1 MKRMI
6 HLLTQ
11 LKQVFIVS
19 TILLLSALSANSQN
33 AAGAYA
39 GGDITYQMGNGDTLD
54 ITLNYY
60 IECGGTSPGSNPILV
75 LRNCSGTPINTVNMG
90 APTITEISNTTATTN
105 CGAGTVSGRR
115 RYQYTAQIDISDE
128 FTTSCNF
135 YRMTIFPTSRNP
147 SGNLANATTQRL
159 WLQADVYLQN
169 DATNSSPTFA
179 AQAIPYVCKNSTTTF
194 SPEVSDVD
202 GDSLV
207 FSLVSAKTGTTS
219 ATAITYS
226 TGTGTSPIAGITID
240 PTTGLLTFTSP
251 DSLAHQ
257 VVILVQEYDRTSGN
271 QISAVYRDF
280 QIYVDTNCTN
290 PGPTPNASF
299 SNLTNVNSSVGNDTI
314 YLDTNVAASFRLTFT
329 DANGI
334 SGHSSNAVSVLG
346 GNATFNTSN
355 AQVSWTPSG
364 ADIGTH
370 IFTIS
375 AEDNVTPTS
384 GKGAKKVVVVVRD
397 EVSPFVLTGAT
408 ITNVTCPNPENGTLT
423 VQFTGGTGPFSFQ
436 VQGNFTGTDITQTST
451 LFTNLPSDF
460 YKITMVDSGTGQDT
474 TEIAFVH
481 SIPGLPF
488 GINSISTL
496 STISCD
502 DACNGS
508 LRVNPNT
515 LGTGGLSNYS
525 YLWSNGQTSRTAT
538 NLCGGTVGVTVTDT
552 SGCQLTDTA
561 ALFEPPAVFASVD
574 STDSASCNGA
584 ADGAAYLS
592 ANGGVA
598 ASTSTSEYII
608 DQTEGSFE
616 PYPYGEAA
624 NVSNYSSVTLGD
636 DAVSSAINIG
646 FSFEF
651 FGTSY
656 TQFQISSNG
665 FITLGTGNTD
675 NGCCSG
681 ETLPAAGAPGKLI
694 AGYWEDLNPSSGGTI
709 ETYRFGT
716 GANEVRI
723 INFIDV
729 PHFFNNNPVTFQIAL
744 YESSNII
751 QIYGDS
757 LPSDGGTHTQGI
769 ENVAGDTA
777 YFVTGRNGA
786 NWNVTDDYVS
796 FIPIAQDFNYS
807 WSSIGSG
814 ASATNLT
821 AGTYSVIASDDDGCG
836 DTVNFTIEEPAQID
850 IDTVVTQPACSGD
863 STGIIAASATGGSG
877 GTFTFAWSNGA
888 TTATI
893 TNLPAGTYTVTAT
906 DDTGCEDSLTVILTN
921 PAALGVTMTPT
932 DANCLGGNDGQ
943 ILAAGTGGT
952 SGTFTYLWS
961 TGSTA
966 NPLTGLTA
974 GTYLVTATDGNG
986 CTAVDSAD
994 VDEPATAVAVVAD
1007 STDESCSGAADGEA
1021 NATGSGGTGTITYAW
1036 SNGGTT
1042 QTITGLTAGTYI
1054 VTATDANGCTA
1065 VDTTVVNGPASSV
1078 LVSIIDST
1086 DVTCN
1091 GGNNGDAEAG
1101 NATGGIG
1108 PYTYLW
1114 NTGATSQTITGLTA
1128 GTYTVTAEDANG
1140 CEATDQVIID
1150 EPATTVT
1157 VSITLDSNASCNG
1170 AADGGLTAV
1179 GSGGTGT
1186 ITYAWSNSGNTAIIT
1201 GLTADT
1207 YTVTATDANG
1217 CTATDDQIIT
1227 EPNAVVASAT
1237 STPETCAGDDDGTA
1251 TASGAGG
1258 SGTFTFSWNT
1268 GATSATISSLP
1279 AGTYSV
1285 TVTDGNGC
1293 TDSTSVVVDPANAIS
1308 ITMTQ
1313 DSVNC
1318 LNGSDGQATAA
1329 ATGGSG
1335 TFTYAWSNSGSGAT
1349 ITGLTADTYT
1359 VTATD
1364 GNGCTITGSIDVEE
1378 PATGV
1383 TASVTLDSNAS
1394 CFGET
1399 DGGLTAVGSGG
1410 SGTYTFSWN
1419 TTATTA
1425 TIDGLAAA
1433 TYSVTVTD
1441 ANGCTDSAS
1450 ATITAPSLLLA
1461 FATDLSQPTCNNSN
1475 DGSVAAT
1482 QTGGTATYTY
1492 EWNTGATTSTV
1503 GSLTAGTYTVTVTD
1517 ANGCT
1522 DDDNVTLTAPNP
1534 IVITKDSLN
1543 ESCPGSADGEA
1554 YIASLSGGSTPF
1566 TFLWNTGSTNDTITG
1581 LTAGNYTVTVTDN
1594 NTCTE
1599 EATFILD
1606 SGTGATVSADST
1618 DITCNGDDDG
1628 TATATATGT
1637 GTITY
1642 AWSNGGTAITIS
1654 NLPPGT
1660 YTVTATDANGC
1671 TAVDSTV
1678 VNEPA
1683 ALVATASALLYE
1695 TCTTNDGQ
1703 ATVSFTGAQGTPTF
1717 GWSNS
1722 ATTQNI
1728 TGLSASTYSVTV
1740 TDASG
1745 CTDSSSVVILDT
1757 CACSIVPSA
1766 VVTTAPTCAGDSAT
1780 VTASATG
1787 GSGTYTF
1794 LWPGGATSASTL
1806 LPAGTWCVT
1815 IDDGSCTDTACVIV
1829 TDPAAITFSPFTNV
1843 GQLTCDDDCD
1853 GAGTANASGGSGTLN
1868 YSWSSGANT
1877 AAATGLCG
1885 GTYTITVT
1893 DANGCT
1899 NTAMFALV
1907 EPPSIWVVVDS
1918 TDTASCGTAD
1928 GEAYLSAY
1936 GGFAVPTSTA
1946 AYVVDSTEGEFE
1958 PYGIGQPL
1966 NANSYEVVTLQDDAL
1981 SDTIEIF
1988 SGGDFSFFGS
1998 TETHF
2003 VICSQGFIT
2012 FDASNINS
2020 GQVNGMFSAPSTI
2033 PSAGANTPQ
2042 EFIAAF
2048 WTDLDPSFGAAQIET
2063 YEIGISPNR
2072 ARIVNFIDVT
2082 HFATGG
2088 NTDTNNFQI
2097 VLYENSN
2104 IIQIHSTQ
2112 LREDGG
2118 PAVQGIE
2125 NAAGTIAYGLSSRNN
2140 TQFDADDDYV
2150 AFIPTTQA
2158 FTYTWSSIGSGASA
2172 TNLTAGTY
2180 NVTAADPN
2188 GCTGEVSFDI
2198 EQGPSTVDAGL
2209 TIDAGVSC
2217 TGTTNTGALSVSP
2230 SGGTGPYTRLWST
2243 GATTVSVSNLAA
2255 GTYSVIVTDANGC
2268 QDTAQVTLSATTST
2282 IASPTI
2288 LTNDTSV
2295 CAGTSL
2301 TLLGQTNSTSS
2312 WTDTTAL
2319 LCTNTSGGVVTG
2331 VFSNVPPTAIGN
2343 ATLSVTGFG
2352 DLDDGFLPENI
2363 AIIDENSGSVGTYD
2377 GSSTTCATQ
2386 TETFTITQA
2395 NINSWAANN
2404 VVSFVFD
2411 AGFFVTANTC
2421 SGNAFCVQAA
2431 LTFPT
2436 PPDTSYWFGDPLNL
2450 DTALA
2455 IGFGDTVTV
2464 TPTTSTSYY
2473 YSTFNGV
2480 CWSEPDT
2487 VDVDTLPSV
2496 NVSIAQNTSISCPG
2510 DSASVTASATGG
2522 SGSLSFTWP
2531 TGETTATVSLPAGTW
2546 CVTVDDAGG
2555 TCSDTACVTLVDPSG
2570 LSVVASGVDPL
2581 CNGGNNGSATAVGS
2595 GGTGTITYAWSNGG
2609 SGATITGLTADTYI
2623 VTATDGGGC
2632 TATDTIVV
2640 NDPALLVV
2648 NADSTDIDCNGDLNG
2663 IASATATGGT
2673 GTVTF
2678 AWSNGGTGATITGL
2692 SASSYIVTATDANGC
2707 TAIDTTIVNEPLVL
2721 VANIDSTDSNDCF
2734 GASDGVAYASGSGGT
2749 PGYTYSW
2756 STGST
2761 SDTTSGLAAGS
2772 YTVTITDVNGCTETA
2787 IAVITQPATGMTVA
2801 ITNTDSTS
2809 CNGGN
2814 DGAAT
2819 ALAANAQGTVT
2830 YAWSSGDVGA
2840 TTTSGLS
2847 AGTYTVTA
2855 TDATGCTATTT
2866 ATIEEPSA
2874 LVFTAGTV
2882 TDVTCNGGN
2891 NGAIACGGI
2900 TGGTPGYTYS
2910 WSNGSTTCPVNGLAA
2925 GDYTVTITDANGCT
2939 VSDTI
2944 TVDEPNPVDVTAT
2957 ATDIDCN
2964 GNANGTASASA
2975 TGGTGTITFAWSNG
2989 GTGTPITGL
2998 TADTYTV
3005 TATDANGCTD
3015 TDTVSVIEPPVLVA
3029 SIDSTDSNDCF
3040 GAADGV
3046 AYASGSGG
3054 TPGYTFSWSTGS
3066 TSDTTSS
3073 LTAGTYTVTITDA
3086 SGCTET
3092 AIAVIT
3098 QPATGMTVTI
3108 TNTDSASCFGA
3119 ADGAATALAANAQGT
3134 VTYAWSSGDNAATTT
3149 SGLTAGT
3156 YNVTAT
3162 DATGCTATTT
3172 ATIEEPV
3179 EIVLNTSGNDPT
3191 CNGEDDGDATVT
3203 VASGG
3208 VGAITFSWSNGGT
3221 GSTITNLTADTYI
3234 VTATDANGCT
3244 ASDTIILTNPAGITA
3259 TFSGIVESSC
3269 TSCTGEATVTASGTA
3284 TLTYAWPNGQ
3294 TGTTA
3299 TLLCDGINVLTITDG
3314 NGCLDSFNVAIPSD
3328 SADTIFGITGI
3339 DPSCNGGCDGEAFT
3353 INSCATC
3360 TFVWTDSATSTTVST
3375 SDTATGLCAGTYYV
3389 EMTNTGGCS
3398 TFDTVTLNDPAGI
3411 NVPVPTSTDVSC
3423 LGGNDGTASATA
3435 TGGTG
3440 TFTFT
3445 WSNGA
3450 SGANI
3455 TGLTAGTYTV
3465 YATDG
3470 NGCSDSNSIV
3480 ITQPAT
3486 GLSVVATIDS
3496 NVTCNGGNDGG
3507 ASAIASGGSGTI
3519 TYTWNGS
3526 LNGTPITGLTAGTY
3540 TVVVSDAGSCTAT
3553 DTVTIA
3559 EPTAVVGVIDST
3571 HNPTCPGDTNGAAF
3585 VSASGGSGTYTFL
3598 WPSGNTGS
3606 AETGLVDGTYNVTIT
3621 DANGC
3626 EDILSVVIT
3635 DPAGMSNSFT
3645 GITTSSCTICDGQ
3658 ATANVTGGNGSNYTF
3673 NWSNGQITASNDS
3686 LCAGINGVTITDSLG
3701 CTLEDFV
3708 PINADGADT
3717 VFADSIDAT
3726 CGSCD
3731 GVAFATYNCNNG
3743 PCTLEWTAFGSST
3756 VLATTDTLD
3765 SLCAGVYFASLTNN
3779 NGCTSID
3786 QVTVVAPDPI
3796 DPNET
3801 IVDESCSG
3809 ANDGSITLNT
3819 TGGSG
3824 TYTYAWSNGGTTTA
3838 ITGLSA
3844 GTYTVT
3850 IADNAGCDSIAEFDI
3865 VAPTSI
3871 TLVDTTT
3878 DASCFGICDGTIS
3891 LTPSGGAGSF
3901 TFNWSPL
3908 PGNGQGVQAA
3918 TGLCANDYFVTVT
3931 DANGCFIVDTITV
3944 AEPTEIVQTS
3954 VAVDS
3959 AECGVC
3965 DGAITQ
3971 TVSGGAG
3978 GFTFLW
3984 NNGDTASSID
3994 TLCVGYYDVT
4004 VTDAN
4009 GCFEVF
4015 GHPVSETEGPEITLS
4030 STITSAAGQCDA
4042 TATVTIVNSQGTVS
4056 YSWSNGD
4063 TTATADSLCAGLV
4076 IVTVTDVNG
4085 CSTVDTITIIEPDLM
4100 TLSFASS
4107 EITCENGPCDGEIIA
4122 SVTGGVTPYTFAWS
4136 NAATTDTITGLCA
4149 GTYVLTV
4156 TDANGA
4162 FLIDSVTLDNPSPF
4176 TVVSNV
4182 TELGCPGVCDGA
4194 ISLNITGAGMPMLL
4208 WSTGDTTNTID
4219 SLCAGTYT
4227 VTISDTSGCD
4237 DSLSFTLVAPP
4248 AITITVDSFT
4258 EPDCQVANGSIS
4270 VSASGG
4276 TGSTYSYLWLDF
4288 EFTPLIP
4295 TQATSTASNLLAGIY
4310 NVQVTDSNGC
4320 QDTFNVILNNNNA
4333 PDIALDSIVNV
4344 SCFGECDGS
4353 ISVTLTGGTTP
4364 YSILWSSGGTNEDD
4378 SNLCAGPDTIAVADA
4393 NLCLSFEIYEVTEPE
4408 ELFIAGIDVV
4418 SVVCGSNC
4426 DGELTVHAAG
4436 GSSPYTFSWSNGA
4449 VDSSIT
4455 GLCAGLYNVTITD
4468 ANGCTVEGSAN
4479 VGGSAAMVLTVDSTN
4494 DATCT
4499 YTGDGNVFVTIT
4511 GGTPGYT
4518 YSWMADDSTTFSA
4531 QDLNNVLSGTYMLTI
4546 TDAAGCS
4553 INDTFIIDA
4562 LNFVSVTAEDDIEV
4576 CPDSRG
4582 IAIVGEDSLATSVR
4596 WLNELGIV
4604 QSTSRTAVVDI
4615 TEDTTMFIFEGTNGL
4630 CVARDTILILETEGP
4645 GIYAGNDRTIEPGDE
4660 VVIGGDPT
4668 ARDGVEVTWT
4678 PDVDIT
4684 STTVLNPMVNP
4695 LKSTTYYVSGIDGD
4709 ECYGI
4714 DSVVITVEKLVDP
4727 VGGFSPNGDGVN
4739 DLFFIDRISKFPEAK
4754 VQIFN
4759 RWGNLLFTSDA
4770 GYTKPWNG
4778 KYNGNDLT
4786 IGTYYYV
4793 IDLNVDGEDVITGPV
4808 TILK

>member
-1 MKRMI
+1 MHCVKYSQAAKPAVFPTKFGFSEMKRMI

-11 LKQVFIVS
+11 LKQVFTVS
-19 TILLLSALSANSQN
+19 AILLLSALSANSQN

-75 LRNCSGTPINTVNMG
+75 LRNCSGTPISTVNMG

-169 DATNSSPTFA
+169 DATNSSPTFT
-179 AQAIPYVCKNSTTTF
+179 AQAIPYLCKNSTTTF

-226 TGTGTSPIAGITID
+226 TGSGTSPIAGITID

-280 QIYVDTNCTN
+280 QFYVDTNCTN

-334 SGHSSNAVSVLG
+334 SGYTSNAVSVLG
-346 GNATFNTSN
+346 GNATFNSSN

-397 EVSPFVLTGAT
+397 EVSPFVLTGAA
-408 ITNVTCPNPENGTLT
+408 ISNVTCPNPENGTLV

-436 VQGNFTGTDITQTST
+436 IQGQFTSTDITQTST
-451 LFTNLPSDF
+451 LFTGLPSDN

-481 SIPGLPF
+481 SILGFPF

-515 LGTGGLSNYS
+515 LGAGGISNYS

-552 SGCQLTDTA
+552 FGCQLTDTA
-561 ALFEPPAVFASVD
+561 ALFEPPVVFAVVD

-584 ADGAAYLS
+584 ADGAAYIS

-598 ASTSTSEYII
+598 ASISTSEYII
-608 DQTEGSFE
+608 DQSEGSFE

-624 NVSNYSSVTLGD
+624 NVSNYSSITLGD
-636 DAVSSAINIG
+636 DAFSAAINIG

-651 FGTSY
+651 FGETF
-656 TQFQISSNG
+656 TQFRISSNG
-665 FITLGTGNTD
+665 FVRLGTAGGSTGVGAQSIPNAADPD
-675 NGCCSG
+675 N
-681 ETLPAAGAPGKLI
+681 LI
-694 AGYWEDLNPSSGGTI
+694 AGYWTDLNPASGGTI
-709 ETYRFGT
+709 ETYRAGT
-716 GANEVRI
+716 GSNEIRV

-729 PHFFNNNPVTFQIAL
+729 PHFLNVGANTFQIVL

-751 QIYGDS
+751 QVYLDS
-757 LPSDGGTHTQGI
+757 VTTDGGFITQGI
-769 ENVAGDTA
+769 EDSNGDTA
-777 YFVTGRNGA
+777 LAVTGRNQA
-786 NWNVTDDYVS
+786 SFSAINDYVS
-796 FIPIAQDFNYS
+796 FIPKSQDFNYT
-807 WSSIGSG
+807 WSSIGTG

-821 AGTYSVIASDDDGCG
+821 AGTYSVIAADDDGCG

-888 TTATI
+888 ATATI
-893 TNLPAGTYTVTAT
+893 TNLPAGIYTVTAT

-961 TGSTA
+961 TGSTT

-974 GTYLVTATDGNG
+974 GTYTVTATDGNG

-1021 NATGSGGTGTITYAW
+1021 NATGSEGTGTITYAW
-1036 SNGGTT
+1036 SNGGTS

-1065 VDTTVVNGPASSV
+1065 VDTTTVNAPASSV
-1078 LVSIIDST
+1078 TVAIIDST

-1091 GGNNGDAEAG
+1091 GGNDGEAEVG
-1101 NATGGIG
+1101 NASGGTS

-1114 NTGATSQTITGLTA
+1114 NTGSTAQTITGLTA
-1128 GTYTVTAEDANG
+1128 GTYTVTAQDNNG

-1186 ITYAWSNSGNTAIIT
+1186 ITYAWSNSGNTASII

-1268 GATSATISSLP
+1268 GATSAAISSLP

-1293 TDSTSVVVDPANAIS
+1293 TDSTSVVIDPANAIS

-1318 LNGSDGQATAA
+1318 LNGSDGQATAS

-1378 PATGV
+1378 PASGV
-1383 TASVTLDSNAS
+1383 TASVTLDSNVS

-1399 DGGLTAVGSGG
+1399 DGGLTAVGAGG

-1425 TIDGLAAA
+1425 TIDGLGAA

-1450 ATITAPSLLLA
+1450 ATITAPNQLFA
-1461 FATDLSQPTCNNSN
+1461 FTSVLTTPTCNNTA
-1475 DGSVAAT
+1475 DGSVQGFGA
-1482 QTGGTATYTY
+1482 GGTGTYTY
-1492 EWNTGATTSTV
+1492 EWSNGAATQTIS
-1503 GSLTAGTYTVTVTD
+1503 SLTGGTYTVTVTD

-1522 DDDNVTLTAPNP
+1522 DDEDETLSAPNP
-1534 IVITKDSLN
+1534 IVITKDSIN
-1543 ESCPGSADGEA
+1543 ESCSGSADGEA
-1554 YIASLSGGSTPF
+1554 YIASLTGGSSPY
-1566 TFLWNTGSTNDTITG
+1566 TFIWNTGSTNDTITG

-1594 NTCTE
+1594 NSCTE
-1599 EATFILD
+1599 ETTFAID
-1606 SGTGATVSADST
+1606 AGAGATVSADST

-1637 GTITY
+1637 GIITY
-1642 AWSNGGTAITIS
+1642 AWSNGGTAASINSLAT
-1654 NLPPGT
+1654 GA
-1660 YTVTATDANGC
+1660 YTVTVTDANGC
-1671 TAVDSTV
+1671 TAVDSTE

-1703 ATVSFTGAQGTPTF
+1703 ATVSFSGAQGTPTF

-1766 VVTTAPTCAGDSAT
+1766 LVTTAPTCAGDSAT

-1829 TDPAAITFSPFTNV
+1829 SDPAAITFSAFSNV
-1843 GQLTCDDDCD
+1843 SQLTCDDDCD

-2020 GQVNGMFSAPSTI
+2020 GQVNGLFTAPSAI

-2048 WTDLDPSFGAAQIET
+2048 WTDLDPSVGAAQIET
-2063 YEIGISPNR
+2063 YEIGVTPNR

-2140 TQFDADDDYV
+2140 TQFDADNDYV

-2158 FTYTWSSIGSGASA
+2158 FTYTWSSIGTGASA

-2209 TIDAGVSC
+2209 AIDAGVSC

-2243 GATTVSVSNLAA
+2243 GATTVSISNLAA

-2464 TPTTSTSYY
+2464 TPTTSTSFY

-2555 TCSDTACVTLVDPSG
+2555 TCSDTACVILVDPNTFT
-2570 LSVVASGVDPL
+2570 VAATGVDPL
-2581 CNGGNNGSATAVGS
+2581 CNGGNNGSATATPT
-2595 GGTGTITYAWSNGG
+2595 GGTGTITYAWSNSGT
-2609 SGATITGLTADTYI
+2609 GATITGLTADTYF
-2623 VTATDGGGC
+2623 VTATDGNGC
-2632 TATDTIVV
+2632 TATDSVV
-2640 NDPALLVV
+2640 INDPALLV
-2648 NADSTDIDCNGDLNG
+2648 
-2663 IASATATGGT
+2663 ASATSTDLDCFGDNDGTTNATSTGGT

-2678 AWSNGGTGATITGL
+2678 VWSNGSTGSALTGL
-2692 SASSYIVTATDANGC
+2692 TADQYSVTATDANGC
-2707 TAIDTTIVNEPLVL
+2707 TDSTSVFVIEPTLL

-2734 GASDGVAYASGSGGT
+2734 GAAEGVAYASGSGGT
-2749 PGYTYSW
+2749 TTYTFLW

-2761 SDTTSGLAAGS
+2761 SDTTSGLTAGS
-2772 YTVTITDVNGCTETA
+2772 
-2787 IAVITQPATGMTVA
+2787 
-2801 ITNTDSTS
+2801 
-2809 CNGGN
+2809 
-2814 DGAAT
+2814 
-2819 ALAANAQGTVT
+2819 
-2830 YAWSSGDVGA
+2830 
-2840 TTTSGLS
+2840 
-2847 AGTYTVTA
+2847 
-2855 TDATGCTATTT
+2855 
-2866 ATIEEPSA
+2866 
-2874 LVFTAGTV
+2874 
-2882 TDVTCNGGN
+2882 
-2891 NGAIACGGI
+2891 
-2900 TGGTPGYTYS
+2900 
-2910 WSNGSTTCPVNGLAA
+2910 
-2925 GDYTVTITDANGCT
+2925 YTVTITDANGC
-2939 VSDTI
+2939 
-2944 TVDEPNPVDVTAT
+2944 
-2957 ATDIDCN
+2957 
-2964 GNANGTASASA
+2964 
-2975 TGGTGTITFAWSNG
+2975 
-2989 GTGTPITGL
+2989 
-2998 TADTYTV
+2998 ADTEV
-3005 TATDANGCTD
+3005 
-3015 TDTVSVIEPPVLVA
+3015 
-3029 SIDSTDSNDCF
+3029 
-3040 GAADGV
+3040 
-3046 AYASGSGG
+3046 
-3054 TPGYTFSWSTGS
+3054 
-3066 TSDTTSS
+3066 
-3073 LTAGTYTVTITDA
+3073 
-3086 SGCTET
+3086 
-3092 AIAVIT
+3092 AVIT

-3119 ADGAATALAANAQGT
+3119 ADGAATALAANAQGA

-3179 EIVLNTSGNDPT
+3179 EIVLNMSGNDPT
-3191 CNGEDDGDATVT
+3191 CNGEDDGDASVT

-3208 VGAITFSWSNGGT
+3208 VGAITFSWSNGGA
-3221 GSTITNLTADTYI
+3221 GSTITNLTADTYV

-3328 SADTIFGITGI
+3328 SADTIFSITGI
-3339 DPSCNGGCDGEAFT
+3339 DPLCNGGCDGQAYT
-3353 INSCATC
+3353 TNSCATC

-3389 EMTNTGGCS
+3389 EMTNNGGCS

-3435 TGGTG
+3435 SGGTG
-3440 TFTFT
+3440 TITFT

-3470 NGCSDSNSIV
+3470 NGCSDSNSVV
-3480 ITQPAT
+3480 ITQPTT
-3486 GLSVVATIDS
+3486 GLSVVATVDS
-3496 NVTCNGGNDGG
+3496 NVTCNGGNNGG
-3507 ASAIASGGSGTI
+3507 ASAVASGGSGTI

-3606 AETGLVDGTYNVTIT
+3606 TETGLADGSYDVTIT

-3673 NWSNGQITASNDS
+3673 IWGNGQITAANDS

-3701 CTLEDFV
+3701 CALEDFV

-3824 TYTYAWSNGGTTTA
+3824 TYTYTWSNGGTSATN
-3838 ITGLSA
+3838 TGLSA

-3944 AEPTEIVQTS
+3944 AEPTEIIQTS

-4015 GHPVSETEGPEITLS
+4015 GHPVSETEGPEIILS

-4100 TLSFASS
+4100 TLSLASS

-4194 ISLNITGAGMPMLL
+4194 ISLNITGAGIPMLL

-4288 EFTPLIP
+4288 GMTPLIP

-4378 SNLCAGPDTIAVADA
+4378 SNLCAGLDTIAVADA

-4408 ELFIAGIDVV
+4408 ELFITGIDVV

-4426 DGELTVHAAG
+4426 DGELTVHAEG
-4436 GSSPYTFSWSNGA
+4436 GSGPYSYSWSNGA

-4630 CVARDTILILETEGP
+4630 CVARDTILILETDGP
-4645 GIYAGNDRTIEPGDE
+4645 GIDAGNDRTIEPGDE

-4668 ARDGVEVTWT
+4668 ARNGVEVTWT
-4678 PDVDIT
+4678 PDADIT

-4695 LKSTTYYVSGIDGD
+4695 LKTTTYYVSGIDGD

-4739 DLFFIDRISKFPEAK
+4739 DLFFIDRINNFPEAK

-4778 KYNGNDLT
+4778 KYNGNVLT